1 MRLSRRGSILR
12 YWMSVP
18 VSILV
23 GLLGLAFGSFL
34 NVCISRLPRHESVL
48 LPGSHCPECHRPIRI
63 WNNIPLLS
71 FLLLGGRCRDC
82 HRAIGWRYPLV
93 ELTTAMLFLL
103 SAWTFGVNLTG
114 IATMVLCF
122 LLLGLAV
129 MDAETLTL
137 PDAFTLPGIVLG
149 LVYHAATPHPGLW
162 SRLADVGI
170 AALWGAVFAFLLLL
184 VRWIYYLLRR
194 QEGLGLGD
202 AKLMAM
208 IAVWL
213 SPGLT
218 AETLFLGVVA
228 AAVFGMA
235 WLLLHPRNGMRAM
248 LPLGTF
254 LCAAALLTLFKGQ
267 PLLKWYLHFYR

>member
-1 MRLSRRGSILR
+1 
-12 YWMSVP
+12 MSVP

-34 NVCISRLPRHESVL
+34 NVCISRLPHHESVL
-48 LPGSHCPECHRPIRI
+48 LPGSHCPACHRPVRV
-63 WNNIPLLS
+63 WDNIPVLS

-93 ELTTAMLFLL
+93 ELATAMLFLL
-103 SAWTFGVNLTG
+103 SAWTYGLTLTG
-114 IATMVLCF
+114 IATMLLCF

-129 MDAETLTL
+129 MDAETLIL
-137 PDAFTLPGIVLG
+137 PDAFTLTGIVLG
-149 LVYHAATPHPGLW
+149 LIYHLATPGQGAGQRLW
-162 SRLADVGI
+162 QVGI
-170 AALWGAVFAFLLLL
+170 AALWGMLFALLLLL
-184 VRWIYYLLRR
+184 VRWVYFLLRR

-208 IAVWL
+208 IAIWL
-213 SPGLT
+213 SPAFT
-218 AETLFLGVVA
+218 AEALFLGVVA
-228 AAVFGMA
+228 AAVFGTV
-235 WLLLHPRNGMRAM
+235 WLLLHPREGMRAM

-254 LCAAALLTLFKGQ
+254 LCAAALLVIFKGQ